1 MLTTCLKYDSCR
13 LPASLCNSKCKKK
26 EMPTTF
32 KNLPTTLKKEK
43 IGIKQKKRGEIYEA
57 KKP

>member
-13 LPASLCNSKCKKK
+13 LPASLCNSKCKEK

-43 IGIKQKKRGEIYEA
+43 IGRYRETPLAGRYDD
-57 KKP
+57 